1 MSYPSSRGTV
11 VVAVS
16 SRGTVV
22 GRGVMRFCVSLR
34 RPPTSCFLGWLL
46 LSADPLVLLFAFFIF
61 VFLSWFLERR
71 EMPSASFNHYALFG
85 LKFQASSLQADSAV
99 ELP

>member
-1 MSYPSSRGTV
+1 MSYPSSRGTVV

-34 RPPTSCFLGWLL
+34 RPPTSCFLRWLL
-46 LSADPLVLLFAFFIF
+46 LLADPPVCFFAFFIL

-71 EMPSASFNHYALFG
+71 EMPSASLTTTPC
-85 LKFQASSLQADSAV
+85 SARSFKPQV
-99 ELP
+99 FRRLRG